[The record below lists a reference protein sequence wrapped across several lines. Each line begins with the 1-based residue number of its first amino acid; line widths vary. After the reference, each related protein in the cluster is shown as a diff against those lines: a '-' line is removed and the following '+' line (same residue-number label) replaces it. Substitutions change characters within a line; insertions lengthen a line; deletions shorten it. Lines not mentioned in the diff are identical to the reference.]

1 MLQSNFAGLID
12 DRPEDS
18 VFRVHRRIY
27 TDQDVFDAEMERIF
41 EQSWTYVCHES
52 QIPKPGDYYAAKL
65 GREPVLINRR
75 DDGSVGGLLNA
86 CAHRGALLNP
96 TQRGNARILVCRYH
110 GWSFAA
116 DDGRCVRIKDPSG
129 EDPACYTL
137 RRVPQV
143 ESYKGFVFATLNGQ
157 APPLVE
163 HLAAAAPFIDMLA
176 DQSDQGMEV
185 LPGVSSYVVDG
196 NWKLQAE
203 NGVDAYHVTT
213 VHRNF
218 ANTVKRRDQIKGN
231 ASGMKSTD
239 VSRFDGTLRN
249 GTYDLGNGHN
259 LIWTQRG
266 DPSAAPLWEGRAE
279 VEPRVGPVK
288 WDWMCARGRNL
299 FLFPNLFLMDQ
310 SSTQI
315 RVLIPLSPSRTE
327 IKVYAIAR
335 RGESRAARVARMNKF
350 RDFFLG
356 AGLATTDDSAALEDT
371 QYGAHAST
379 EPWNVFQ
386 RGWDTH
392 TQGPDEDAKA
402 LGIQPAASNSR
413 WDLETH
419 YVGQY
424 RRWRELMADG

>member
-12 DRPEDS
+12 DRPEDD

-27 TDQDVFDAEMERIF
+27 TDDDVFAAEMERIF

-52 QIPKPGDYYAAKL
+52 QIAKPGDYYAAKL

-86 CAHRGALLNP
+86 CAHRGALLSP

-110 GWSFAA
+110 GWSFSAN
-116 DDGRCVRIKDPSG
+116 DGQCVRIKDAAG
-129 EDPACYTL
+129 EDPACYAL
-137 RRVPQV
+137 RRVPRV
-143 ESYKGFVFATLNGQ
+143 ESYKGFVFATLNER
-157 APPLVE
+157 ATPLDQ
-163 HLAAAAPFIDMLA
+163 HLGAAATIIDLLA
-176 DQSDQGMEV
+176 DQSSEGMEV

-218 ANTVKRRDQIKGN
+218 ANTVKRRDQLQGN
-231 ASGMKSTD
+231 KGMKSTD
-239 VSRFDGTLRN
+239 VGRFSGELKN
-249 GTYDLGNGHN
+249 GTYDLGQGHN
-259 LIWTQRG
+259 VIWTMRG
-266 DPSAAPLWEGRAE
+266 DPSAAPLWEAKDE
-279 VEPRVGPVK
+279 IEPQVGPVK
-288 WDWMCARGRNL
+288 WDWMCGRGRNL

-327 IKVYAIAR
+327 VKVYCLAR
-335 RGESRAARVARMNKF
+335 RGESRAARVARMSKF

-371 QYGAHAST
+371 QSGAHASA
-379 EPWNVFQ
+379 EPWNVFR
-386 RGWDTH
+386 RGWDGFSE
-392 TQGPDEDAKA
+392 GPDAEAKA
-402 LGIQPAASNSR
+402 LGLNPVASNSR
-413 WDLETH
+413 WDPETH

-424 RRWRELMADG
+424 RRWRELMSDG

>member
-12 DRPEDS
+12 DRPEDN

-27 TDQDVFDAEMERIF
+27 TDDDVFAAEMERIF

-52 QIPKPGDYYAAKL
+52 QIAKAGDYYATKL

-96 TQRGNARILVCRYH
+96 TQRGNSRILVCRYH
-110 GWSFAA
+110 GWSFSAN
-116 DDGRCVRIKDPSG
+116 DGQCVRIKDASG
-129 EDPACYTL
+129 EDPACYAL
-137 RRVPQV
+137 RKVPRV
-143 ESYKGFVFATLNGQ
+143 ESYKGFVFATLNEQ
-157 APPLVE
+157 APPLAD
-163 HLAAAAPFIDMLA
+163 HLAASSTIIDMLA
-176 DQSDQGMEV
+176 DQSSQGMEV
-185 LPGVSSYVVDG
+185 LPGVSSYIVDG

-218 ANTVKRRDQIKGN
+218 ANTVKRRDQLLGN
-231 ASGMKSTD
+231 KGMKSTD
-239 VSRFDGTLRN
+239 VGRFSGELKN
-249 GTYDLGNGHN
+249 GTYDLGMGHN
-259 LIWTQRG
+259 LIWTMRG
-266 DPSAAPLWEGRAE
+266 DPSAAPLWEAKDE
-279 VEPRVGPVK
+279 IEPKVGPVK
-288 WDWMCARGRNL
+288 WDWMCGRGRNL

-327 IKVYAIAR
+327 VKVYCIAR
-335 RGESRAARVARMNKF
+335 RGESREARVARMNKF

-371 QYGAHAST
+371 QYGAHASA

-386 RGWDTH
+386 RGWEGH
-392 TQGPDEDAKA
+392 SEGPDEEAKA
-402 LGIQPAASNSR
+402 LGLNPVASNAR
-413 WDLETH
+413 WDPETH

-424 RRWRELMADG
+424 RRWRELMSDG

>member
-12 DRPEDS
+12 DRPDDN

-27 TDQDVFDAEMERIF
+27 TDQDVFAAEMERIF

-52 QIPKPGDYYAAKL
+52 QIAKPGDYYATKL

-110 GWSFAA
+110 GWSFSGS
-116 DDGRCVRIKDPSG
+116 DGRCLKIKEPAG
-129 EDPACYTL
+129 EDPACYAL
-137 RRVPQV
+137 RRVPRV
-143 ESYKGFVFATLNGQ
+143 ESYKGFVFATLNEQ
-157 APPLVE
+157 APPLAE
-163 HLAAAAPFIDMLA
+163 HLGASATIIDMLA
-176 DQSDQGMEV
+176 DQSSQGMEV
-185 LPGVSSYVVDG
+185 LPGVSSYIVDG

-218 ANTVKRRDQIKGN
+218 ANTVKRRDQLLGN
-231 ASGMKSTD
+231 KGMKATD
-239 VSRFDGTLRN
+239 VGRFSGELKN
-249 GTYDLGNGHN
+249 GTYDLGHGHN
-259 LIWTQRG
+259 LIWTMRG
-266 DPSAAPLWEGRAE
+266 DPSAAPLWEAKDE
-279 VEPRVGPVK
+279 IEPKVGPVK
-288 WDWMCARGRNL
+288 WDWMCGRGRNL
-299 FLFPNLFLMDQ
+299 FMFPNLFLMDQ

-315 RVLIPLSPSRTE
+315 RVLIPISPSRTE
-327 IKVYAIAR
+327 IKVYCLAR
-335 RGESRAARVARMNKF
+335 RGESRAARVARMSKF

-371 QYGAHAST
+371 QTGAHASA

-386 RGWDTH
+386 RGWDSH
-392 TQGPDEDAKA
+392 MEGPDEEAKA
-402 LGIQPAASNSR
+402 LGLNPVASNTR
-413 WDLETH
+413 WDPETH

-424 RRWRELMADG
+424 RRWRELMSDG

>member
-1 MLQSNFAGLID
+1 MLQSNFSALID
-12 DRPEDS
+12 DRPEDNH
-18 VFRVHRRIY
+18 FRVHRSIY
-27 TDQDVFDAEMERIF
+27 TDEDVFAAEQERIF

-52 QIPKPGDYYAAKL
+52 QIPNPGDYYAAKL

-86 CAHRGALLNP
+86 CAHRGAMLNP
-96 TQRGNARILVCRYH
+96 TQRGNARMLVCRYH
-110 GWSFAA
+110 GWSFSGN
-116 DDGRCVRIKDPSG
+116 DGQCLRIKEPAG
-129 EDPACYTL
+129 EDPACYSL
-137 RRVPQV
+137 RKVAQV
-143 ESYKGFVFATLNGQ
+143 ESYKGFNFATLNPEM
-157 APPLVE
+157 PPLAE
-163 HLAAAAPFIDMLA
+163 HLGAAATIIDMLA
-176 DQSDQGMEV
+176 DQSPDGMEV

-218 ANTVKRRDQIKGN
+218 ANTVKRRDQLKGN
-231 ASGMKSTD
+231 KGMKATD
-239 VSRFDGTLRN
+239 VGRFSGELAN
-249 GTYDLGNGHN
+249 GTYDLGHGHN
-259 LIWTQRG
+259 LIWTRRG
-266 DPSAAPLWEGRAE
+266 DPSAAPLWEGKDE
-279 VEPRVGPVK
+279 VEPLVGPVK

-315 RVLIPLSPSRTE
+315 RVLIPLSASRTE
-327 IKVYAIAR
+327 IKVYCIAR
-335 RGESRAARVARMNKF
+335 KGESRAARTARMSKF

-371 QYGAHAST
+371 QTGAHASA

-392 TQGPDEDAKA
+392 IEGPDDEAKA
-402 LGIQPAASNSR
+402 LGMNPVASNPR
-413 WDLETH
+413 WDPEIH

-424 RRWRELMADG
+424 RRWRELMSDG